1 MKFDYTAINTVT
13 NEDFIKSNGENL
25 KKYCEEASNYYSKGD
40 LEKFCEKARDI
51 IEIVLRYIYKRVTNK
66 TYGPKMV
73 GGIINDSDFVIK
85 LNNAEIIRLADRINH
100 ISGKYN
106 HAREEINYNDEQ
118 AVEIDRYRT
127 DQIIPQDAK
136 EIIDTLPQFLN
147 TTIGYINTLKIDTS
161 YEIHFSV
168 TKRKDKETGKIKR
181 ILKAELSNS
190 TSNMQY
196 EFKWS
201 IKDGEKINYH
211 GSALYLKRAYIGRTI
226 ILKVVN
232 RGTGST
238 LSGEYNVKPDDV
250 IQDDRSEQVDGSGNT
265 IGAENDS
272 NATIP
277 GMDREQEK
285 KGGSKSGPLLKV
297 SFIEAELAKELLK
310 TQEDYDAED

>member
-1 MKFDYTAINTVT
+1 MKFDYAAINTVT

-25 KKYCEEASNYYSKGD
+25 RKYCEEASNYYSEGE
-40 LEKFCEKARDI
+40 LEKFCEKSRDI

-73 GGIINDSDFVIK
+73 GGIINDRDFVIK

-106 HAREEINYNDEQ
+106 HAREEINYNDKQ
-118 AVEIDRYRT
+118 AAEINRYRT
-127 DQIIPQDAK
+127 NQIIPQDAK

-147 TTIGYINTLKIDTS
+147 TTMSYINTLKIDTS
-161 YEIHFSV
+161 HEIHFSV
-168 TKRKDKETGKIKR
+168 TSRKDNNTGKTRKV
-181 ILKAELSNS
+181 LKAELSNA

-201 IKDGEKINYH
+201 IKGGDKINYQ
-211 GSALYLKRAYIGRTI
+211 GNALYLKRAYIGRTI
-226 ILKVVN
+226 ILKLVN

-250 IQDDRSEQVDGSGNT
+250 IQNDRSGKEDGSGIRT
-265 IGAENDS
+265 EPEN
-272 NATIP
+272 
-277 GMDREQEK
+277 
-285 KGGSKSGPLLKV
+285 GGSKSGPLLRA
-297 SFIEAELAKELLK
+297 SFLEAELAKELLK